1 MSNKYYSHDSLL
13 PFYLSWQTAPDNPNY
28 NLAFYY
34 KIKKYDHVEKLIHAV
49 NTLIS
54 ISPHLRQTFQF
65 DNKKLI
71 SIIHDNLPP
80 NLNVYN
86 ASKINAESLIKS
98 AALMPHDLNHK
109 SAIHLNIIRLEEHS
123 WVVFNIHHI
132 LMDGVSLDQFIKDLN
147 MLING
152 EKIPYIRAEKYIEL
166 YNNETTNKNKILDK
180 KSTKYIYDINTEA
193 ESLNYKK
200 LNSVEPQL
208 LHYEKK
214 IPHILHKQLIDT
226 SNESSL
232 SIFNL
237 LLITS
242 NLFLSKIFNTKKQVI
257 TYPIN
262 IRSQTIN
269 GCFVKL
275 IPISL
280 KTNEND
286 DFFSVVEAFKKNLS
300 FYKKIA
306 RLNFDYNNEVYCCP
320 SFAQSSIAKP
330 LPLIFKENKY
340 EASAFPQI
348 AESMLSIKYQ
358 EADSQLYITC
368 DLLNKV
374 FPEYLAGTILQRY
387 FNFIENLM
395 DKKSNKISR
404 LSLLFEHEKTA
415 IINNI
420 KNSYTSFPK
429 DKSICDLIENY
440 AETNPDNTA
449 LIYNNTKITY
459 FELNARANQ
468 IARHLLDQKKTL
480 DGSFIAIFLSR
491 NPLVIISMLGVLK
504 TGAAYVSLSKN
515 SPDERIKFVLEDT
528 KTQIIITELDLHER
542 IKSIAINSSKL
553 EHVIIDDPN
562 TVGLLD
568 KIASHNIELKIFPD
582 NIAHAIYTSGTT
594 GIPKGVLI
602 GHKNIVSLVKNAGYI
617 KVTESDTFV
626 LFADLTF
633 DAATFEIWGALLNC
647 ARLFIPTD
655 RLEIFSDSLK
665 FKEMISNNQV
675 TVILLTKT
683 IFDQLYHSD
692 QTIFSP
698 LNYLLIGGEALNK
711 TIIEK
716 LSSSQHKP
724 TNLINAYG
732 PTENTTISTIYQINY
747 ESLKKYKTVPIGKS
761 ISNRIAFALD
771 VNENLLPP
779 GIVGELYVGGEGLSK
794 GYLNQKK
801 LSKEKFTSI
810 LLDKENIRTY
820 RTGDLVRCLDDGN
833 LEYLGRNDNQIKI
846 RGYRIELSEIENIL
860 SDYPEITEAIVLL
873 SSQINKNSNRVY
885 LVAYYKTTTHAPID
899 GILLNEYLRKKL
911 PEYMLPT
918 VLVYLMEFPI
928 TTSGKLDIKKLPL
941 TEPVSYLVIDNPT
954 NLKETIICNAYAKVL
969 NVTEVGINNDFFD
982 LGGNS
987 ILAIELSSILH
998 NDFNIHVS
1006 DIFKLRTPRVIAKNH
1021 ILLNNNI
1028 EKTLKKIKHDFIKT
1042 NKQSYIYRNLNE
1054 KVSRYFDSIYEYN
1067 TNLSLKKIE
1076 NIVLTGSTG
1085 YLGCN
1090 ILRVL
1095 LKHTSYNLFLLIRAD
1110 SIEIAVQ
1117 SINRKFKFYFDED
1130 LTSFHN
1136 SRVFVIKSD
1145 LEKDYLGTS
1154 PEDYLN
1160 LVKNSDS
1167 IIHCA
1172 ALTKHYGEYNEFYS
1186 ANVKATINLLELSKK
1201 TIAKDFHF
1209 ISTISTLDNNYTSCE
1224 EAYLFTEDDVIDD
1237 LQNQTNFYIKTK
1249 HEGEKY
1255 VIKYREYGITSNI
1268 YRVGNLAFISEN
1280 FRVQENLDD
1289 NAFFSRMKCLLTLKT
1304 AAKEIG
1310 LEEISPVDLTAQ
1322 AIVKL
1327 MNKNELSNQIFHVFN
1342 PNLCNIVDHLSQLT
1356 SHNILVTPIDQFLD
1370 CIANYLSE
1378 PNIHQSMIMR
1388 FLLHQNWLDGAN
1400 KIHII
1405 NFVLQSRTH
1414 RVLKT
1419 LGFEWPH
1426 INQNDFNELIKHISI

>member
-1 MSNKYYSHDSLL
+1 MSNRYCSHDSLL
-13 PFYLSWQTAPDNPNY
+13 PFYLSWQTAPDSTNY
-28 NLAFYY
+28 NLVFYY
-34 KIKKYDHVEKLIHAV
+34 KIKNYNHVEKLIHAV

-54 ISPHLRQTFQF
+54 ISPHLRQTFEF
-65 DNKKLI
+65 DNKKLTT
-71 SIIHDNLPP
+71 IIHDILPP
-80 NLNVYN
+80 NLIIYN
-86 ASKINAESLIKS
+86 ASDADAESLLKN

-109 SAIHLNIIRLEEHS
+109 SAIHLNIIKLKEYS

-132 LMDGVSLDQFIKDLN
+132 LIDGVSLDEFIKDLN
-147 MLING
+147 RLINC
-152 EKIPYIRAEKYIEL
+152 EKIPYITSEEYIEL
-166 YNNETTNKNKILDK
+166 YSNETINKSRILDK
-180 KSTKYIYDINTEA
+180 KSSKYISDINANA

-200 LNSVEPQL
+200 PNSVESKL

-214 IPHILHKQLIDT
+214 ISRNLHKQLIGT
-226 SNESSL
+226 SKEL
-232 SIFNL
+232 SISVFNL
-237 LLITS
+237 LLIIS
-242 NLFLSKIFNTKKQVI
+242 NLFLGKVFNTKNQVI

-262 IRSQTIN
+262 IRSQKIN

-275 IPISL
+275 VPISL
-280 KTNEND
+280 KINESDN
-286 DFFSVVEAFKKNLS
+286 FFSMVEAFKKRLT

-306 RLNFDYNNEVYCCP
+306 KSNCDYDNEVYCCP

-330 LPLIFKENKY
+330 LSLIFKENKY
-340 EASAFPQI
+340 EGSAFPQI
-348 AESMLSIKYQ
+348 AESILSIKYQ
-358 EADSQLYITC
+358 ESDSELYFTC
-368 DLLNKV
+368 DLFNQV
-374 FPEYLAGTILQRY
+374 FPEYFAETILQRY
-387 FNFIENLM
+387 FNFIETLLN
-395 DKKSNKISR
+395 KKTDKISG
-404 LSLLFEHEKTA
+404 LSLLFKHENTA

-420 KNSYTSFPK
+420 KNNHTGFPK
-429 DKSICDLIENY
+429 DKSICDIIENY
-440 AETNPDNTA
+440 AKTHPNNTA

-468 IARHLLDQKKTL
+468 ISRYLLNQKKTL
-480 DGSFIAIFLSR
+480 DGDFIAIFLSR

-515 SPDERIKFVLEDT
+515 SPDERIRFVLSDT
-528 KTQIIITELDLHER
+528 KAQVIITELDLYER
-542 IKSIAINSSKL
+542 IKSITLKKSKL
-553 EHVIIDDPN
+553 EHIIIDARN
-562 TVGLLD
+562 TVDLLD
-568 KIASHNIELKIFPD
+568 NIAPHNLELKISPD
-582 NIAHAIYTSGTT
+582 DIAHAIYTSGTT

-602 GHKNIVSLVKNAGYI
+602 GHNNIISLVKNVNYI
-617 KVTESDTFV
+617 KVNESDTFV

-647 ARLFIPTD
+647 SRLFIPTD

-665 FKEMISNNQV
+665 FKEMVSNNQV
-675 TVILLTKT
+675 TIILLTKT

-698 LNYLLIGGEALNK
+698 LSYLLIGGEALNK

-732 PTENTTISTIYQINY
+732 PTENATISTTYEIEH
-747 ESLKKYKTVPIGKS
+747 ESLKKYTTVPIGKP

-771 VNENLLPP
+771 VNENFLPP
-779 GIVGELYVGGEGLSK
+779 GIIGELYVGGEGLSK

-801 LSKEKFTSI
+801 LSEEKFTSI
-810 LLDKENIRTY
+810 ILDNKNIRTY
-820 RTGDLVRCLDDGN
+820 KTGDLVRCLEDWN

-860 SDYPEITEAIVLL
+860 SDYSEITEAIALV
-873 SSQINKNSNRVY
+873 SSQINKNSNKVY
-885 LVAYYKTTTHAPID
+885 LVAYYRTKNHEPID
-899 GILLNEYLRKKL
+899 SILLNEYLRKKL

-918 VLVYLMEFPI
+918 VLIYLKEFPI

-941 TEPVSYLVIDNPT
+941 TEPVSHLVIDKPT
-954 NLKETIICNAYAKVL
+954 NLKEKIICNAYAKVL
-969 NVTEVGINNDFFD
+969 NITEVGINNDFFD

-1006 DIFKLRTPRVIAKNH
+1006 DIFKLRTPRVIAKNN

-1028 EKTLKKIKHDFIKT
+1028 EKTLKKIKHDFIQT

-1054 KVSRYFDSIYEYN
+1054 KISRYFDSIYEYN
-1067 TNLSLKKIE
+1067 ANFSLKNIK

-1095 LKHTSYNLFLLIRAD
+1095 LKNTNYNLFLLIRAD
-1110 SIEIAVQ
+1110 SIEIAAQ

-1145 LEKDYLGTS
+1145 LEKDYLGAS
-1154 PEDYLN
+1154 PEEYLN
-1160 LVKNSDS
+1160 LVKNSGS

-1201 TIAKDFHF
+1201 TTTKDFHF

-1224 EAYLFTEDDVIDD
+1224 ETYLFTEDDVIEE

-1249 HEGEKY
+1249 HEAEKY

-1356 SHNILVTPIDQFLD
+1356 SHDILVTPIDEFLD
-1370 CIANYLSE
+1370 RIASYLNE

-1405 NFVLQSRTH
+1405 NFVLQSRTLK
-1414 RVLKT
+1414 VLKT

-1426 INQNDFNELIKHISI
+1426 INQNDFNEIIKHIS

>member
-1 MSNKYYSHDSLL
+1 MSNKYYPHDSLL
-13 PFYLSWQTAPDNPNY
+13 PFYLSWHSEPENPNY

-34 KIKKYDHVEKLIHAV
+34 KIKKYDHVEALIQAV

-54 ISPHLRQTFQF
+54 ISPHLRQTFQL

-80 NLNVYN
+80 NLNICN
-86 ASKINAESLIKS
+86 ASKTNAVSLIKD
-98 AALMPHDLNHK
+98 AALMPHDLNHR
-109 SAIHLNIIRLEEHS
+109 SAIHLNIIRLKEHS

-132 LMDGVSLDQFIKDLN
+132 LMDGISLDNFIKDLN
-147 MLING
+147 SLLDG
-152 EKIPYIRAEKYIEL
+152 EKTAYISSEEYIEL
-166 YNNETTNKNKILDK
+166 YSKETTNMNKILEK
-180 KSTKYIYDINTEA
+180 KSTKYICDINIEV
-193 ESLNYKK
+193 ESSNSKK
-200 LNSVEPQL
+200 SNSVQPQV
-208 LHYEKK
+208 LHYEQKM
-214 IPHILHKQLIDT
+214 PQVLHKQLIKT
-226 SNESSL
+226 SNELSL

-237 LLITS
+237 LLIIS
-242 NLFLSKIFNTKKQVI
+242 NLFLAKIFNTKKQVI

-262 IRSQTIN
+262 IRTQKIN

-275 IPISL
+275 VPIFL
-280 KTNEND
+280 KVSESDN
-286 DFFSVVEAFKKNLS
+286 FFSVVDGFKKNLK

-306 RLNFDYNNEVYCCP
+306 RLNFDYDNEIYCCP
-320 SFAQSSIAKP
+320 SFAQSGIAKP
-330 LPLIFKENKY
+330 LPLIFKGNKY
-340 EASAFPQI
+340 ESSVFPQI
-348 AESMLSIKYQ
+348 AASILSIKYQ
-358 EADSQLYITC
+358 ETDSRLYFTC
-368 DLLNKV
+368 DLLSTV
-374 FPEYLAGTILQRY
+374 FPEYLSETILQRY
-387 FNFIENLM
+387 FNFIEIFTNN
-395 DKKSNKISR
+395 KTNKISG

-420 KNSYTSFPK
+420 KNNHASFPK
-429 DKSICDLIENY
+429 DKSICDLIESY

-468 IARHLLDQKKTL
+468 IARHLLHKKNTL
-480 DGSFIAIFLSR
+480 KGSFIAIFLSR

-515 SPDERIKFVLEDT
+515 SPDERIKFVLNDT
-528 KTQIIITELDLHER
+528 KTQIIITALDLYDR
-542 IKSIAINSSKL
+542 IRCIDITRSKL
-553 EHVIIDDPN
+553 EHIIIDAPS
-562 TVGLLD
+562 TVNLLD
-568 KIASHNIELKIFPD
+568 KTASHNLEPKIFPD
-582 NIAHAIYTSGTT
+582 NIVHAIYTSGTT
-594 GIPKGVLI
+594 GMPKGVLI
-602 GHKNIVSLVKNAGYI
+602 GHKNIVSLVKNASYI
-617 KVTESDTFV
+617 KANESDTFV

-675 TVILLTKT
+675 TIILLTKT
-683 IFDQLYHSD
+683 IFDQLYHLD

-716 LSSSQHKP
+716 LSSSQHRP
-724 TNLINAYG
+724 INLLNAYG
-732 PTENTTISTIYQINY
+732 PTENTTISTIYEIHY

-771 VNENLLPP
+771 VNKNFLPP
-779 GIVGELYVGGEGLSK
+779 GITGELYVGGEGLSK

-810 LLDKENIRTY
+810 LLDKKNIKTY
-820 RTGDLVRCLDDGN
+820 KTGDLVRCLDDGN
-833 LEYLGRNDNQIKI
+833 LEYLGRNDNQIKVN
-846 RGYRIELSEIENIL
+846 GYRIELSEIENIL
-860 SDYPEITEAIVLL
+860 SNYPEITETVVLT
-873 SSQINKNSNRVY
+873 SAQINKNSGRIY
-885 LVAYYKTTTHAPID
+885 LVAYYKTTTNAPID
-899 GILLNEYLRKKL
+899 SILLNVYLRKTL

-918 VLVYLMEFPI
+918 VLVHLMEFPI
-928 TTSGKLDIKKLPL
+928 TPSGKLDIKKLPL
-941 TEPVSYLVIDNPT
+941 TEPVSYLAIDKPT
-954 NLKETIICNAYAKVL
+954 DLKETIICNAYAKVL
-969 NVTEVGINNDFFD
+969 NLTEVGINNDFFD

-1006 DIFKLRTPRVIAKNH
+1006 DIFKLRTPMVIAKNH
-1021 ILLNNNI
+1021 DLLNNNI
-1028 EKTLKKIKHDFIKT
+1028 EKTLEKIKRDFIQT
-1042 NKQSYIYRNLNE
+1042 NIQSYIYRNLNE
-1054 KVSRYFDSIYEYN
+1054 KVSRYFDSICEYN
-1067 TNLSLKKIE
+1067 TNFSLKNIE
-1076 NIVLTGSTG
+1076 NIILTGSTG

-1095 LKHTSYNLFLLIRAD
+1095 LKHTNNSLFLLIRAD
-1110 SIEIAVQ
+1110 SIELAVK

-1145 LEKDYLGTS
+1145 LEKDYLGTT

-1160 LVKNSDS
+1160 LVKNAGS

-1172 ALTKHYGEYNEFYS
+1172 ALTKHYGEYDEFYS
-1186 ANVKATINLLELSKK
+1186 ANVKATINLLELSKI
-1201 TIAKDFHF
+1201 TITKDFHF

-1224 EAYLFTEDDVIDD
+1224 EAYLFTEDDVIAD
-1237 LQNQTNFYIKTK
+1237 LPNQTNFYIKTK
-1249 HEGEKY
+1249 HESEKY
-1255 VIKYREYGITSNI
+1255 VIKYRTHGITSNI

-1289 NAFFSRMKCLLTLKT
+1289 NAFFSRMKCFLTLKT

-1327 MNKNELSNQIFHVFN
+1327 MSKNELSNQIFHVFN
-1342 PNLCNIVDHLSQLT
+1342 PNLCNIADHLSQLT
-1356 SHNILVTPIDQFLD
+1356 SHDILVTPIDEFLD
-1370 CIANYLSE
+1370 CMATYLSK
-1378 PNIHQSMIMR
+1378 PNIHQPMIMR

-1405 NFVLQSRTH
+1405 NFVLQNRTL

-1426 INQNDFNELIKHISI
+1426 ISQNDFNELIKHIS